1 MFIGKEFSMHFS
13 SYHICS
19 LQFNANSNF
28 GKSFDFHLDNM
39 KKVTVKLSKRLISP
53 ARPFDNHK
61 LRTRRRP
68 SSARKKHVLNVE
80 MGSALTKTQGFLNE
94 WDKQIMRFN
103 PTDRAEYVNG

>member
-1 MFIGKEFSMHFS
+1 MTSKRG
-13 SYHICS
+13 
-19 LQFNANSNF
+19 
-28 GKSFDFHLDNM
+28 
-39 KKVTVKLSKRLISP
+39 LSKRFISP

-94 WDKQIMRFN
+94 WDKQIMTFD
-103 PTDRAEYVNG
+103 PTDTVEYVKGWIQSPSRLPLTPG

>member
-1 MFIGKEFSMHFS
+1 
-13 SYHICS
+13 
-19 LQFNANSNF
+19 
-28 GKSFDFHLDNM
+28 M
-39 KKVTVKLSKRLISP
+39 KKVTAKRGLSKRFISP

-94 WDKQIMRFN
+94 WDKQIMRFD
-103 PTDRAEYVNG
+103 PTDTVEYVKGWIQSPPALPHPG